1 MENLFKDSR
10 NVSTNWEELYC
21 SFKNATTT
29 ETVDLQEHK
38 FKVLITSLRNRTFNN
53 I

>member
-1 MENLFKDSR
+1 MENLFKGSR
-10 NVSTNWEELYC
+10 NFSTKSEGLYC
-21 SFKNATTT
+21 SFKNRTIT

-38 FKVLITSLRNRTFNN
+38 LKRLITSLRSRTFNN